1 LDEKALELALLRNQ
15 MSALSQNSE
24 DSVIEALEEMKSIL
38 AMKAIGH
45 EQAKKL
51 QSIVRCFF
59 KEFNRNVAFR
69 GTETLFLARYKDIL
83 RFFDHNQGVI
93 FATEAFLFCYTLTL
107 NYKKVQIPIHDNLAL
122 PYRDWVK
129 GAWHFLTPELTDL
142 EIGNEYVFICRH
154 AVTRGGYAPGSSIY
168 TFAKALLKDNRKVT
182 VISLGA
188 ISEDFKSLAEQFSRL
203 RIYSLPS
210 ATPEA
215 MLKAV
220 INFLRHTKA
229 KAVMTEIE
237 LHFGSVLSI
246 LKPRIPIIF
255 LSPGYYNL
263 PWFDKIGLT
272 DNLNQ
277 NPVGNRNRDF
287 FEIPTYVANE
297 ILNPQADIQKVEN
310 AKRQLGLKDHDFVIG
325 SFARMEKFQPQFLDV
340 LSKVLREKQNVKVL
354 LAGPN
359 ERSAVTQQLKNFVDI
374 GRAFVLPSID
384 VHVYGHL
391 LDLALDSFPTHS
403 GFSML
408 ELMAKGV
415 PVVAKMD
422 AGIDGLWRHRL
433 PELLRKTDD
442 ELIDLLCHLSSDPTR
457 LKTLSSKS
465 TMLINDDLNDKKFRD
480 ALDNAIY
487 AHNTKESFKTVRNL
501 AR

>member
-1 LDEKALELALLRNQ
+1 MLKLALPRNQ
-15 MSALSQNSE
+15 VSVLGQNSE

-38 AMKAIGH
+38 AMREIGH

-51 QSIVRCFF
+51 QLIVQRFF
-59 KEFNRNVAFR
+59 REFNRNVAFR
-69 GTETLFLARYKDIL
+69 GMETLLLKRYKDIL
-83 RFFDHNQGVI
+83 RLFDHNQGVT
-93 FATEAFLFCYTLTL
+93 FANEAFLFCYILTL

-122 PYRDWVK
+122 PYRDWVRS
-129 GAWHFLTPELTDL
+129 AWDFLTPELTDL

-154 AVTRGGYAPGSSIY
+154 AVTQGGYAPGSSIY

-188 ISEDFKSLAEQFSRL
+188 ISEDFKSLAKQFSKL
-203 RIYSLPS
+203 RIYHLPS

-215 MLKAV
+215 MLRALIDFLRNTKTKAV
-220 INFLRHTKA
+220 I
-229 KAVMTEIE
+229 TEME
-237 LHFGSVLSI
+237 FYLGSVLSI

-272 DNLNQ
+272 DNLSQ
-277 NPVGNRNRDF
+277 KPVGNRNRDF

-297 ILNPQADIQKVEN
+297 ILNPQADIQKVAN
-310 AKRQLGLKDHDFVIG
+310 AKIQLGLKDHDFVIG
-325 SFARMEKFQPQFLDV
+325 SFARMEKFQPQFLNV

-359 ERSAVTQQLKNFVDI
+359 ERSVVTQHLKNFVDI

-433 PELLRKTDD
+433 PELLRKTDA

-465 TMLINDDLNDKKFRD
+465 TMLLSDELNDENFRD
-480 ALDNAIY
+480 GLDNAIY
-487 AHNTKESFKTVRNL
+487 AHNHKESFETVQNH